1 MRAILF
7 SYPDTKGKENMARE
21 MALAGVKPED
31 LVPAEKI
38 QAPQT
43 PQGKWENFWYHYK
56 WHFWGGLF
64 LAVVLGVMLYQVI
77 TKDPPDYEIVM
88 VTELA
93 VWDTPLE
100 MLEQE
105 LEKVGRDIDGD
116 GKVEVNI
123 QNCYLTNPG
132 TQEYYTNQQA
142 IQSRIFAADVML
154 FVWEPA
160 YYEDFIKN
168 VVSSTSEGYQFF
180 EPLPFEAEGIVEEG
194 RLWNW
199 AGSPAQKKAELVSV
213 PKGLYFGVRSGDGT
227 AADQVALRD
236 QCLELLQAF
245 ATGKKIAE

>member
-1 MRAILF
+1 
-7 SYPDTKGKENMARE
+7 MARE

-31 LVPAEKI
+31 LVPTEKI

-43 PQGKWENFWYHYK
+43 PRGKWENFWYHYK

-64 LAVVLGVMLYQVI
+64 LVVVLTVLTVQMI
-77 TKDPPDYEIVM
+77 TKNPADYDVVL
-88 VTELA
+88 VTDLA
-93 VWDTPLE
+93 VMDTPLE

-105 LEKVGRDIDGD
+105 LEKAGRDIDGD
-116 GKVEVNI
+116 GEVEVTI

-168 VVSSTSEGYQFF
+168 VGSATSDGYQFF
-180 EPLPFEAEGIVEEG
+180 APLPFEGAGVVEDG

-199 AGSPAQKKAELVSV
+199 ADSGIQDGNVALKSL
-213 PKGLYFGVRSGDGT
+213 PKDLYFGVRSGDGT
-227 AADQVALRD
+227 AADQVEMRD

-245 ATGKKIAE
+245 ATGKKTAE